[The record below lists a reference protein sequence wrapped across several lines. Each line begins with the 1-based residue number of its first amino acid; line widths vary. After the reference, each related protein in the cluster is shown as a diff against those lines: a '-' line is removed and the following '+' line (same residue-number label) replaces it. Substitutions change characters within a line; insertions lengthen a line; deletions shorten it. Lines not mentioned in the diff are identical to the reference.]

1 MEDVFESL
9 KTFKCDVTPIPWGG
23 GVAGEFNS
31 FYGKEHTKE
40 SRDLIS
46 KNRKNKCLGNS
57 NGFTKENSLGE
68 NNYCYGK
75 YGKEHPAYGHIKSE
89 EFKQYMSNRVS
100 GDKNPMYGK
109 FGELN
114 PNSKFTEQELKEIS
128 NKFISGMS
136 RNEIYTYYEGKYSL
150 STIKRVIKK
159 YE

>member
-57 NGFTKENSLGE
+57 NGFTKENSLGLKPKVSYTALANSGLE
-68 NNYCYGK
+68 
-75 YGKEHPAYGHIKSE
+75 
-89 EFKQYMSNRVS
+89 SNS
-100 GDKNPMYGK
+100 SDTPG
-109 FGELN
+109 L
-114 PNSKFTEQELKEIS
+114 TIS
-128 NKFISGMS
+128 
-136 RNEIYTYYEGKYSL
+136 
-150 STIKRVIKK
+150 
-159 YE
+159 